1 MNIFMPTN
9 SLVMKRLDLNNASK
23 VVCDK
28 FSPDGKAYTILLV
41 DDEKLVRMVAKR
53 RLSKLNHRML
63 EAENGRE
70 ALDILHREKVD
81 LVLSDWMMPELDGLG
96 LCRAIKQDERYKAI
110 HFILMTSLGQPA
122 QIAEGLAHGADDFFL
137 KTVSKHEMLARVG
150 AGLRARQLLLDLEE
164 SYRVVREKQAQLDAE
179 LYSAS
184 EFVRSLLPVQ
194 GAVAPGIQLAWEFL
208 PSSQLG
214 GDLFQ
219 VAKWGDDHL
228 GIMVLDMSGHG
239 TGPALRAVSLA
250 MWFKGGHITRS
261 FPGYDPGEI
270 VTRLNAENPMTDQGD
285 YFTVWMGVLQLS
297 TCVLRFA
304 SAGHPGSILVR
315 NNGGS
320 VVLGGKTFPT
330 GFSPDEIY
338 HTESI
343 TLADKDRLYLF
354 SDGIYEVVNG
364 EDEIWGKHRLQKTLE
379 AVGKDSLKAGVQ
391 SVIRSSRSWQ
401 VDGIFGD
408 DVALIGLELNQ
419 AFKEEE

>member
-1 MNIFMPTN
+1 MKGFMPTK
-9 SLVMKRLDLNNASK
+9 SFVMNKLDSSKTSK
-23 VVCDK
+23 VACNK
-28 FSPDGKAYTILLV
+28 FPPNGKVYTILLV
-41 DDEKLVRMVAKR
+41 DDEKLVRIVAKR
-53 RLSKLNHRML
+53 RLRKLNHRIL

-70 ALDILHREKVD
+70 ALDILQQEKVD
-81 LVLSDWMMPELDGLG
+81 LVLSDWKMPELDGPG
-96 LCRAIKQDERYKAI
+96 LCRAIKENERYKAI
-110 HFILMTSLGQPA
+110 HFILMTSLNQPA
-122 QIAEGLAHGADDFFL
+122 QIAEGLAQGADDFFL
-137 KTVSKHEMLARVG
+137 KTVSDHEMLARVG

-194 GAVAPGIQLAWEFL
+194 GAVAPGIQLVWEFL

-250 MWFKGGHITRS
+250 MWFKGAHITRS

-270 VTRLNAENPMTDQGD
+270 VTRLNAENPMTDRGD

-297 TCVLRFA
+297 TRVLRFA

-315 NNGGS
+315 KDGGS

-343 TLADKDRLYLF
+343 TLVDKDRLYLF

-364 EDEIWGKHRLQKTLE
+364 EGEIWGRHRLQKSLE
-379 AVGKDSLKAGVQ
+379 ADFKCSLKLGVKN
-391 SVIRSSRSWQ
+391 VIHSSRSWQ

-408 DVALIGLELNQ
+408 DVALVGLELNEES
-419 AFKEEE
+419 KEEE

>member
-1 MNIFMPTN
+1 MNVLESDKT
-9 SLVMKRLDLNNASK
+9 SK
-23 VVCDK
+23 VVCDN
-28 FSPDGKAYTILLV
+28 FSPSGKAYTILLV
-41 DDEKLVRMVAKR
+41 DDEKLGRMIAKR
-53 RLSKLNHRML
+53 RLNKLHYRIL
-63 EAENGRE
+63 EAENGQE
-70 ALDILHREKVD
+70 ALEILQREKVD
-81 LVLSDWMMPELDGLG
+81 LVLSDWMMPKLDGLG
-96 LCRAIKQDERYKAI
+96 LCEAIKQDERFRSI
-110 HFILMTSLGQPA
+110 HFILMTALDQPA
-122 QIAEGLAHGADDFFL
+122 QIAEGLTRGADDFL
-137 KTVSKHEMLARVG
+137 PKSASDQEILARVG
-150 AGLRARQLLLDLEE
+150 AGLRTRQLLLDLEE
-164 SYRVVREKQAQLDAE
+164 SYRVITEKQAQLDAE

-194 GAVAPGIQLAWEFL
+194 GTVAQGIQLAWEFL

-250 MWFKGGHITRS
+250 MWFKGAHIARS

-285 YFTVWMGVLQLS
+285 YFTVWVGVLQLS
-297 TCVLRFA
+297 TRVLRFA

-315 NNGGS
+315 NDVDS
-320 VVLGGKTFPT
+320 VVLGGKTWPT

-343 TLADKDRLYLF
+343 ILADKNRLYVF

-364 EDEIWGKHRLQKTLE
+364 EDEIWGRHRLQKALKGVYTR
-379 AVGKDSLKAGVQ
+379 SLKLGLK
-391 SVIRSSRSWQ
+391 SLIHSSRSWQ

-408 DVALIGLELNQ
+408 DVALIGIELNE
-419 AFKEEE
+419 KS

>member
-1 MNIFMPTN
+1 MPTK
-9 SLVMKRLDLNNASK
+9 SLVMDVLESDKPSK
-23 VVCDK
+23 VVCDN
-28 FSPDGKAYTILLV
+28 FSPSGKDYTILLV
-41 DDEKLVRMVAKR
+41 DDEKLGRMIAKR
-53 RLSKLNHRML
+53 RLNKLHYRML

-70 ALDILHREKVD
+70 ALEILQREKVD
-81 LVLSDWMMPELDGLG
+81 LVLSDWMMPELDGPG
-96 LCRAIKQDERYKAI
+96 LCKAIKQDQRFRSI
-110 HFILMTSLGQPA
+110 HFILMTALDQPA
-122 QIAEGLAHGADDFFL
+122 QIAEGLTRGADDFL
-137 KTVSKHEMLARVG
+137 PKSASDQEVLARVR

-164 SYRVVREKQAQLDAE
+164 SYRVITEKQAQLDAE

-194 GAVAPGIQLAWEFL
+194 GAAAPGIQLAWEFL

-219 VAKWGDDHL
+219 VTKWGDDHL

-250 MWFKGGHITRS
+250 MWFKGAHIARS

-270 VTRLNAENPMTDQGD
+270 VTCLNSENPMTDQGD
-285 YFTVWMGVLQLS
+285 YFTVWVGVLQLS
-297 TCVLRFA
+297 TRVLRFA

-315 NNGGS
+315 NDTGS
-320 VVLGGKTFPT
+320 VVLGGKTYPT

-354 SDGIYEVVNG
+354 TDGIYEVVNG
-364 EDEIWGKHRLQKTLE
+364 EDEIWGRHRLQKALE
-379 AVGKDSLKAGVQ
+379 SIYARSLKSGLK
-391 SVIRSSRSWQ
+391 SLIDSSRSWQ

-408 DVALIGLELNQ
+408 DVALIGLELH
-419 AFKEEE
+419 AEFKEKD

>member
-1 MNIFMPTN
+1 MI
-9 SLVMKRLDLNNASK
+9 
-23 VVCDK
+23 
-28 FSPDGKAYTILLV
+28 
-41 DDEKLVRMVAKR
+41 AKR
-53 RLSKLNHRML
+53 RLNTLHYRIL

-70 ALDILHREKVD
+70 AFEILQREKVD

-96 LCRAIKQDERYKAI
+96 LCQAIKQDERLRSI
-110 HFILMTSLGQPA
+110 HFILMTALDQPA
-122 QIAEGLAHGADDFFL
+122 QIAEGLTRGADDFL
-137 KTVSKHEMLARVG
+137 PKSASDQEILARVG

-164 SYRVVREKQAQLDAE
+164 SYRVITEKQAQLDAE

-194 GAVAPGIQLAWEFL
+194 GTVAPGIQLAWEFL

-250 MWFKGGHITRS
+250 MWFKGAHIARS

-285 YFTVWMGVLQLS
+285 YFTVWVGVLQLS
-297 TCVLRFA
+297 TRVLRFA

-315 NNGGS
+315 KDAGS
-320 VVLGGKTFPT
+320 VVLGGKTWPT

-343 TLADKDRLYLF
+343 TLADKDRLYLY

-364 EDEIWGKHRLQKTLE
+364 EDEIWGRHRLQKALE
-379 AVGKDSLKAGVQ
+379 DVYKRSLKLGFK
-391 SVIRSSRSWQ
+391 SLIHSSRSWQ
-401 VDGIFGD
+401 VDGIFRD
-408 DVALIGLELNQ
+408 DVALIGLELNEES
-419 AFKEEE
+419 KEEI

>member
-1 MNIFMPTN
+1 MNVLKSDKIREF
-9 SLVMKRLDLNNASK
+9 
-23 VVCDK
+23 VCDN
-28 FSPDGKAYTILLV
+28 FPSSGKVYTILLV
-41 DDEKLVRMVAKR
+41 DDERLVRMITKR
-53 RLSKLNHRML
+53 RLNTLHYRML

-70 ALDILHREKVD
+70 ALEILEREKVD
-81 LVLSDWMMPELDGLG
+81 LVLSDWMMPELDGPG
-96 LCRAIKQDERYKAI
+96 LCQAIKQDERLRSI
-110 HFILMTSLGQPA
+110 HFILMTALDQPA
-122 QIAEGLAHGADDFFL
+122 QIAEGLTRGADDFL
-137 KTVSKHEMLARVG
+137 PKSASDQEILARVG

-164 SYRVVREKQAQLDAE
+164 SYRVITEKQAQLDAE

-194 GAVAPGIQLAWEFL
+194 GTVAPGIQLAWEFL

-250 MWFKGGHITRS
+250 MWFKGAHIARS

-285 YFTVWMGVLQLS
+285 YFTVWVGVLQLS
-297 TCVLRFA
+297 TRVLRFA

-315 NNGGS
+315 NDADS
-320 VVLGGKTFPT
+320 VVLGGKTWPT

-343 TLADKDRLYLF
+343 TLADKDRLYLY

-364 EDEIWGKHRLQKTLE
+364 EEEIWGRHRLQKALE
-379 AVGKDSLKAGVQ
+379 DVYKRSLKLGFKSLIQ
-391 SVIRSSRSWQ
+391 SSRSWQ
-401 VDGIFGD
+401 VDGIFRD
-408 DVALIGLELNQ
+408 DVALIGLELNEES
-419 AFKEEE
+419 KEED